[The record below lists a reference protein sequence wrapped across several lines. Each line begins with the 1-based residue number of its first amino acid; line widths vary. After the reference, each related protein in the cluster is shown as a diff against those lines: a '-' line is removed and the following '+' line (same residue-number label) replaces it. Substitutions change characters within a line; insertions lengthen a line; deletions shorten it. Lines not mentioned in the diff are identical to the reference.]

1 MGAPGENIGP
11 MTDQELRDLM
21 ASLTVKHAELADI
34 HRETERIMQ
43 RSREEADRRREE
55 TDHRL
60 QKSREENELWF
71 QKWREENDYKLQ
83 KSQEEADRQRKETER
98 YLRELGRQIGGLGE
112 KFGSFTEGL
121 ALPSMTKILRQR
133 FHMDVVAPGIQG
145 RRNGRTMEVDVLAF
159 SNSGRNEAFVV
170 EVKSHLREEAFDQ
183 MRKILREIRD
193 FFPLLADKKVY
204 GILAAVHVP
213 SEVEEKVLGEGIY
226 LARIHDGQ
234 FDLQVPDDFQPRA
247 F

>member
-1 MGAPGENIGP
+1 

-21 ASLTVKHAELADI
+21 ASLTVKHAELVDLHRDL
-34 HRETERIMQ
+34 HRETERLIQ
-43 RSREEADRRREE
+43 QSREG
-55 TDHRL
+55 
-60 QKSREENELWF
+60 
-71 QKWREENDYKLQ
+71 
-83 KSQEEADRQRKETER
+83 ADRQREEAARQRQEAEHQRRETDR

-121 ALPSMTKILRQR
+121 ALPSMTKILTQR
-133 FHMDVVAPGIQG
+133 FHMDFVAPGIQG

-170 EVKSHLREEAFDQ
+170 EVKSHLREEAIDQ

-213 SEVEEKVLGEGIY
+213 SEVEEKVLREGIY